1 VRRHRQR
8 RDHRQSAACAVVGQL
23 FHPRIVGQE
32 GSTFGR
38 YHPSVSLFDF
48 LTEMVLR
55 VFGWWWLD
63 NETQRADSTAI
74 DLFVR
79 FSVAM
84 GVVAVLIWFWVR
96 FLA

>member
-1 VRRHRQR
+1 MSLI
-8 RDHRQSAACAVVGQL
+8 DLLLELVV
-23 FHPRIVGQE
+23 
-32 GSTFGR
+32 
-38 YHPSVSLFDF
+38 
-48 LTEMVLR
+48 R

-84 GVVAVLIWFWVR
+84 CVVAGVIWVWVR
-96 FLA
+96 FVA

>member
-1 VRRHRQR
+1 
-8 RDHRQSAACAVVGQL
+8 
-23 FHPRIVGQE
+23 
-32 GSTFGR
+32 
-38 YHPSVSLFDF
+38 VSLID
-48 LTEMVLR
+48 LLLELVVR

-84 GVVAVLIWFWVR
+84 CVVAGVIWVWVR
-96 FLA
+96 FVA

>member
-1 VRRHRQR
+1 
-8 RDHRQSAACAVVGQL
+8 
-23 FHPRIVGQE
+23 
-32 GSTFGR
+32 
-38 YHPSVSLFDF
+38 VSLFDF
-48 LTEMVLR
+48 LAEMVLR

-84 GVVAVLIWFWVR
+84 GVVAGVIWLWVR